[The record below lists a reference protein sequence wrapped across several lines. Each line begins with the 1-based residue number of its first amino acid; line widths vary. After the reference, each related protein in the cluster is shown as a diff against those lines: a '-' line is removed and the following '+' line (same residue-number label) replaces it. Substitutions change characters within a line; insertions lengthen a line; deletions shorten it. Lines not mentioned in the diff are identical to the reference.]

1 MFAIV
6 RIYADANGDSHFD
19 ELTISLLPSGMIGSL
34 SEPVPAKEIIF
45 REVEPNYDWSYHTA
59 PQRQYIILLDGVI
72 EIETSLHERRIFRA
86 GDILLVEDTT
96 GKGHKT
102 KNLEP
107 ARRRSIFITLP

>member
-19 ELTISLLPSGMIGSL
+19 ESTISLLPSGMIGSL

-59 PQRQYIILLDGVI
+59 PQRQYIILLDGMIELKHHYTKKGSSGQEISCSWKIPPAKVI
-72 EIETSLHERRIFRA
+72 RQEI
-86 GDILLVEDTT
+86 
-96 GKGHKT
+96 
-102 KNLEP
+102 
-107 ARRRSIFITLP
+107 